1 MYVHVCMCLYK
12 YVHMCAWLC
21 ALCVDIHVL
30 MCVRACMCAHM
41 HVLVHAWVVHVC
53 AEVAGV
59 SARPTAGV
67 SQELTG
73 SLADLAL
80 TKRVMLAGK

>member
-1 MYVHVCMCLYK
+1 MYVHMCMCLYK

-30 MCVRACMCAHM
+30 MCVHVCMCAHM

-59 SARPTAGV
+59 S
-67 SQELTG
+67 QELTG

-80 TKRVMLAGK
+80 TKRVMLANESQRSA